1 MKELYK
7 NHILKEEW
15 FDGHHKV
22 FWIDLDTG
30 IKIADAN
37 EVNKISYEE
46 YLLRK
51 ECRSA
56 LLTSV
61 SNLFGK
67 VFTNT
72 STNMKARFSK
82 NTASKISSDKAI
94 TKSVVN
100 GFSVQEHF
108 EAAENLKGIFETADF
123 IGTFSDT
130 KNDPNIVAIHRFQ
143 KEIELS
149 NGKKCVAYLTLK
161 EVKLGGTRIY
171 TQELLL
177 NKYPQHEAGEVMSR
191 GLIKSE
197 STAYKCS
204 PRTT

>member
-1 MKELYK
+1 MLMK
-7 NHILKEEW
+7 
-15 FDGHHKV
+15 F
-22 FWIDLDTG
+22 
-30 IKIADAN
+30 IK
-37 EVNKISYEE
+37 Y
-46 YLLRK
+46 
-51 ECRSA
+51 
-56 LLTSV
+56 
-61 SNLFGK
+61 
-67 VFTNT
+67 
-72 STNMKARFSK
+72 
-82 NTASKISSDKAI
+82 
-94 TKSVVN
+94 
-100 GFSVQEHF
+100 H
-108 EAAENLKGIFETADF
+108 
-123 IGTFSDT
+123 T
-130 KNDPNIVAIHRFQ
+130 KNIYFAKNAAPNIVAIHRFQ